1 MVSQRNQCIEVSN
14 ELKDIE
20 YDIEEVERELEDQLN
35 ALEQKEAENLKP
47 KLVDESWF
55 SSVADDLYGS
65 RVNRMTVKDSLRY
78 STKSKSS
85 RHSKISSKSSRHNPS
100 IK

>member
-47 KLVDESWF
+47 KLVDES
-55 SSVADDLYGS
+55 
-65 RVNRMTVKDSLRY
+65 
-78 STKSKSS
+78 
-85 RHSKISSKSSRHNPS
+85 
-100 IK
+100 